1 MNVSWK
7 IYRLLAWKLSQQFLW
22 DRKPK
27 SKQRNK
33 ALLVVNTCFVLK
45 YVLLADMTNAQT
57 EQQCASMSD
66 QNASQSNED
75 EAMQQS
81 ASPLPQVIL

>member
-1 MNVSWK
+1 
-7 IYRLLAWKLSQQFLW
+7 
-22 DRKPK
+22 
-27 SKQRNK
+27 
-33 ALLVVNTCFVLK
+33 
-45 YVLLADMTNAQT
+45 MTNAQT